1 MSRWRLSAVGSKS
14 QEALRRELAGFKDG
28 VLRVALLMVESRRP
42 CNSRTL
48 IAEEKLRLIV
58 VVEGAFDL
66 VEMERVRRERS
77 VRKRRFER
85 EKEELGG

>member
-1 MSRWRLSAVGSKS
+1 M
-14 QEALRRELAGFKDG
+14 
-28 VLRVALLMVESRRP
+28 
-42 CNSRTL
+42 
-48 IAEEKLRLIV
+48 EEKLRLIV